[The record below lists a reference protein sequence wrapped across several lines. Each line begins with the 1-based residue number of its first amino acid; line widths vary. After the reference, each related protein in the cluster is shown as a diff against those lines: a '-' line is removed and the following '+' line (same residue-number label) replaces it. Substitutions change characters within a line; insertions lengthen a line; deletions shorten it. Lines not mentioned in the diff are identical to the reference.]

1 MAERVEAAIN
11 ADLLIWAR
19 EEARLDVAQAAKRL
33 SVKPERLSE
42 WESGAK
48 RPTIT
53 QLRKIAALY
62 HRPIAVFY
70 LDGRPTTFRP
80 MHDYRRLPGEVAGEE
95 SPALHLQVRRAHERR
110 DIALEMLASL
120 GEPPPEFQPVA
131 GIRENPETVAAR
143 VRAFLNVS
151 LETQEGWKGDRE
163 AFNAWRS
170 AFESREVLV
179 FQAVKVG
186 VKEARGFSIS
196 ETPLPVLVVNRKDSL
211 RGRIFTLFHE
221 FTHVLLRDGG
231 LCDLEDE
238 GRRDAEDEAIEVFC
252 NAIAAATLVPQTAL
266 LDHAVIRKHGAGHPV
281 WSDDELL
288 TLARTFNVSTEAILR
303 RLLTLGK
310 TTADFYRAKRK
321 ALLRDETAVPTKKG
335 GFVTPDREALSTAG
349 RLYVRLVLQGYYHER
364 ITSSDLADYL
374 SVRLNHLQKIERAVG
389 DTAPDT
395 ASFL

>member
-11 ADLLIWAR
+11 ADLLSWAR
-19 EEARLDVAQAAKRL
+19 EEARLGIAQAAKKL
-33 SVKPERLSE
+33 CVKPERLGE
-42 WESGAK
+42 WERGTK

-70 LDGRPTTFRP
+70 LDARPTTFRP

-95 SPALHLQVRRAHERR
+95 SPVLHLQVRRAYERR
-110 DIALEMLASL
+110 DVALELLSAL
-120 GEPPPEFQPVA
+120 GEPPPEFRLA
-131 GIRENPETVAAR
+131 ASLGESPETVAAR

-151 LETQEGWKGDRE
+151 LETQGSWKNDRE
-163 AFNAWRS
+163 AFNAWRG

-179 FQAVKVG
+179 FQAVKVA

-196 ETPLPVLVVNRKDSL
+196 ETPLPVLIVNRKDSL

-221 FTHVLLRDGG
+221 FAHVLLRDGG
-231 LCDLEDE
+231 LCDLEED
-238 GRRDAEDEAIEVFC
+238 GQRDHKDEAIEVFC
-252 NAIAAATLVPQTAL
+252 NAVAAAALVPRSAL
-266 LDHAVIRKHGAGHPV
+266 LDHAVIWKHGAGRAA
-281 WSDDELL
+281 WSDDDLL
-288 TLARTFNVSTEAILR
+288 ILARAFNVSTEAILR
-303 RLLTLGK
+303 RLLTLGR
-310 TTADFYRAKRK
+310 TTADFYRAKREEF
-321 ALLRDETAVPTKKG
+321 LREVTATQKKKG
-335 GFVTPDREALSTAG
+335 RGLRPDQETLSTAG

-374 SVRLNHLQKIERAVG
+374 SIRLNHLQKIERAVG

-395 ASFL
+395 VSFL